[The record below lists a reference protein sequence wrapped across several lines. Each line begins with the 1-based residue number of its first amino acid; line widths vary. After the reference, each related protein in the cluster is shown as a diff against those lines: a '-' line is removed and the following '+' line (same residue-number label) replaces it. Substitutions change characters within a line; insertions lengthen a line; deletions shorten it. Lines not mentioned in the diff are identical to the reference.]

1 MSRPDLIESV
11 IGNSTEHIEVC
22 LVLNSE
28 SELGDSTSAFQVS
41 RDFIINEPR
50 PEVSIQSLLISDSV
64 RLPQNLARNEWV
76 ILCHKNYSRYNVSMR
91 CCCGCVLFKPNC
103 TSPCHSWD
111 TGKQSEDISGNP
123 DHRTYSTFCLPHCGF
138 ETQTKDM

>member
-1 MSRPDLIESV
+1 MSRPDLTESV
-11 IGNSTEHIEVC
+11 VGNSTERTEVY

-64 RLPQNLARNEWV
+64 RLPQNLARNE
-76 ILCHKNYSRYNVSMR
+76 
-91 CCCGCVLFKPNC
+91 
-103 TSPCHSWD
+103 
-111 TGKQSEDISGNP
+111 
-123 DHRTYSTFCLPHCGF
+123 
-138 ETQTKDM
+138 

>member
-64 RLPQNLARNEWV
+64 RLPQNLARNE
-76 ILCHKNYSRYNVSMR
+76 
-91 CCCGCVLFKPNC
+91 
-103 TSPCHSWD
+103 
-111 TGKQSEDISGNP
+111 
-123 DHRTYSTFCLPHCGF
+123 
-138 ETQTKDM
+138 